1 MGGMITASLSRLNA
15 RIRRCFARGIWPGL
29 IVVLL
34 CGMAWS
40 AHAQQK
46 IPPLKGLV
54 TDITGT
60 LSAEQRTKLESRL
73 RQFEASKG
81 SQVAV
86 LIVPTTAP
94 ESIEQYGIRV
104 AEAWKLGR
112 KTVDDGVILIVA
124 KNDRAVRIEVGYGLE
139 GVLTDLTS
147 SRIIRE
153 TIVPA
158 FQRGEFYA
166 GIEAA
171 TTQIMRLI
179 NGESLPPP
187 ARQSSDDAH
196 PDLETIAPIL
206 LILSI
211 VVGRILRRA
220 LGRMIGAGVT
230 AGVAGVIT
238 WFLSGAIAFAVLGA
252 LFVFVFTLV
261 GTGAMPMNS
270 GSSHRGPG
278 GGYGGGGG
286 FGGGGGGFGGGGGGG
301 FGGGGS
307 SGRW

>member
-1 MGGMITASLSRLNA
+1 MAI
-15 RIRRCFARGIWPGL
+15 FARLKAWTWRGQIAFLQIGL
-29 IVVLL
+29 TAVLL
-34 CGMAWS
+34 LGIGLPVHS
-40 AHAQQK
+40 QQQ

-54 TDITGT
+54 TDLTGT
-60 LSAEQRTKLESRL
+60 LTAEQRSQLENRF
-73 RQFEASKG
+73 RQFEATKG
-81 SQVAV
+81 SQLAV

-112 KTVDDGVILIVA
+112 KKVDDGVILIIA
-124 KNDRAVRIEVGYGLE
+124 KNDRTVRIEVGYGLE

-158 FQRGEFYA
+158 FQRGDFYP
-166 GIEAA
+166 GIEVA

-179 NGESLPPP
+179 SGESLPPP
-187 ARQSSDDAH
+187 ARQPNEGAH
-196 PDLETIAPIL
+196 ADLDTIAPIL

-211 VVGRILRRA
+211 VIGRILRRV
-220 LGRMIGAGVT
+220 LGGLVGAGVT
-230 AGVAGVIT
+230 AGVVGLVT
-238 WFLSGAIAFAVLGA
+238 WFLSGAIAFAVLGS

-261 GTGAMPMNS
+261 GSRVIPMNS

-278 GGYGGGGG
+278 GGHGGGGRGG
-286 FGGGGGGFGGGGGGG
+286 FGGGGFGGGGGGG

>member
-1 MGGMITASLSRLNA
+1 MTSATILRLNA
-15 RIRRCFARGIWPGL
+15 WVLAGL
-29 IVVLL
+29 MAIVFSGVLFPV
-34 CGMAWS
+34 
-40 AHAQQK
+40 HAQPK

-54 TDITGT
+54 TDVTGT
-60 LSAEQRTKLESRL
+60 LTTDQRNQLESRL

-94 ESIEQYGIRV
+94 ETIEQYGIRV

-112 KTVDDGVILIVA
+112 KKVDDGVILIVA
-124 KNDRAVRIEVGYGLE
+124 KNDRTVRIEVGYGLE

-153 TIVPA
+153 TLVPA

-166 GIEAA
+166 GIDAA

-187 ARQSSDDAH
+187 VRQSSEDAH

-211 VVGRILRRA
+211 VVGRILRNV
-220 LGRMIGAGVT
+220 LGRTVGAGVT
-230 AGVAGVIT
+230 AGVAGVVT

-261 GTGAMPMNS
+261 GTGAIPMNS
-270 GSSHRGPG
+270 GSNHRGPG
-278 GGYGGGGG
+278 
-286 FGGGGGGFGGGGGGG
+286 
-301 FGGGGS
+301 
-307 SGRW
+307 

>member
-1 MGGMITASLSRLNA
+1 MTVASLKRLKA
-15 RIRRCFARGIWPGL
+15 WIWQGQIAVLQLGL
-29 IVVLL
+29 IAVLL
-34 CGMAWS
+34 CGMGWPV
-40 AHAQQK
+40 HAQQK
-46 IPPLKGLV
+46 IPPLRGLV
-54 TDITGT
+54 TDLTGT
-60 LSAEQRTKLESRL
+60 LTAEQRTMLESRL
-73 RQFEASKG
+73 RQFEAGKG
-81 SQVAV
+81 SQLAV
-86 LIVPTTAP
+86 LIVSTTAP
-94 ESIEQYGIRV
+94 ETIEQYGIRV

-112 KTVDDGVILIVA
+112 KKVDDGVILIVA
-124 KNDRAVRIEVGYGLE
+124 KNDRTVRIEVGYGLE
-139 GVLTDLTS
+139 GVLTDLTT

-158 FQRGEFYA
+158 FQRGDFYA
-166 GIEAA
+166 GIETA

-187 ARQSSDDAH
+187 ARQSSDDVH

-211 VVGRILRRA
+211 VVGRILRRV
-220 LGRMIGAGVT
+220 LGRMAGAGVT
-230 AGVAGVIT
+230 AVAAGVMT

-261 GTGAMPMNS
+261 GTGAFPMNS
-270 GSSHRGPG
+270 GSSHRGQ
-278 GGYGGGGG
+278 GGG
-286 FGGGGGGFGGGGGGG
+286 FGSGGGFGGGGGGGFGGGGGGG